1 MSMLSIVRSRL
12 CIVCRVPSL
21 TSPLRLA
28 AQMEPS
34 TRRTAE
40 LCMRNLSSNLR
51 MAKAHGVPMLPISPL
66 HLLA

>member
-1 MSMLSIVRSRL
+1 MALTAPKSGDSLNPLSCLIVR
-12 CIVCRVPSL
+12 
-21 TSPLRLA
+21 T
-28 AQMEPS
+28 QMEPS

-51 MAKAHGVPMLPISPL
+51 MAQAHGVPMLPIRPL

>member
-1 MSMLSIVRSRL
+1 M
-12 CIVCRVPSL
+12 
-21 TSPLRLA
+21 
-28 AQMEPS
+28 QMEPS

-51 MAKAHGVPMLPISPL
+51 MAQAHGTPMLPIRPL